1 MSMTML
7 TILQICRILI
17 AYSVVTLLLPFLL
30 LRKRFRHYP
39 VAEQLIFYFLA
50 GNFYIIYLVFLLQ
63 FLHISC
69 QFTLLAGTAIPFLIV
84 FYRKYR
90 GRILIGIEQ
99 IFQTVLAVLRR
110 ENGVKTLASKGYR
123 SAVGNRGKQVRKMFL
138 HCLPDL
144 LLTAAIIAG
153 VCYVYGINA
162 VTVFG
167 YKASDIPVHNQ
178 WVNEMDSNQIFS
190 QGVYP
195 HGFHCMIYYLHAA
208 FGIKTYILFRVF
220 AFVQTLYIHLALL
233 VSIKVICKARFTA
246 YFGTAAYLMLN
257 IYGESSFARYA
268 STLPQEYGML
278 FIIPSAVLAIRFF
291 QEFAV
296 FHSELNPEEKVRRYK
311 RVKGYLISFAISFS
325 LTLTVHFYNTMPAG
339 VFCLGIAV
347 GFFFRFFRWKY
358 FWRIMAAGVA
368 SIIIAVFPMA
378 VGVATGHKLQGSLY
392 WGLNVINGTANKS
405 GEEQEVQTITDKN
418 GNTITIVGEVD
429 EDTIQRLIDGTEETG
444 SADGETGADET
455 ENGTQEEQT
464 EENVTVSEPEADQPK
479 KMTLLEQLQNITN
492 RIMMQIQ
499 IYCTRQNRMVMLV
512 MVGGIVSLLILGAL
526 AMLLRKTDYAG
537 MLWSVGVYMI
547 LMCGMQALNALG
559 LPELMQ
565 PSRLCIFFC
574 YSLGLVWA
582 LNADAAIYLLF
593 GWFRKKW
600 VMSAVSALVLLLG
613 ANEAIRAEIIR
624 KPIEVSGLEPNEG
637 IICLT
642 NIIRENKDYNW
653 TIISANDERQ
663 MIIEFGRHY
672 EMITFLRELR
682 DLKKNSEIAMPTEY
696 VYFLIEKQPI
706 NYAGS
711 ANGIDLKPVSEEGAS
726 QPVNM
731 GTGIEPYTAD
741 TRWVTMS
748 HMYYW
753 AQAFKKLYPEEMEV
767 YYETD
772 DFVCYRLH
780 QNVNSLY
787 NLAIDYG
794 YNDPQAGTENE

>member
-7 TILQICRILI
+7 TILQICGILI

-30 LRKRFRHYP
+30 LRKRFRQYP

-84 FYRKYR
+84 FYRKHR

-123 SAVGNRGKQVRKMFL
+123 SVVGNRGKQVRKMFL

-153 VCYVYGINA
+153 VCYIYGINA

-220 AFVQTLYIHLALL
+220 AFVQTLYVHLALL
-233 VSIKVICKARFTA
+233 VSLKVICKARFTP
-246 YFGTAAYLMLN
+246 YFGAAAYLMLN
-257 IYGESSFARYA
+257 IYNSNSFARYA

-291 QEFAV
+291 QEFAA
-296 FHSELNPEEKVRRYK
+296 FHSELNPEEKVLRYGW
-311 RVKGYLISFAISFS
+311 VKGYLISFAISFS

-339 VFCLGIAV
+339 VFCLGIAA

-429 EDTIQRLIDGTEETG
+429 EDTIQRLIDGTKETG

-512 MVGGIVSLLILGAL
+512 MVGGIVSLLILGGL

-582 LNADAAIYLLF
+582 LNADAVIYLLF

-613 ANEAIRAEIIR
+613 ANEAIRAEMIR

-682 DLKKNSEIAMPTEY
+682 NLKKNSEITMPTEY
-696 VYFLIEKQPI
+696 VYFFIEKQPI

-726 QPVNM
+726 HPVNTE
-731 GTGIEPYTAD
+731 TGISAYTSD
-741 TRWVTMS
+741 TRWETMS

-767 YYETD
+767 YYETN

-794 YNDPQAGTENE
+794 YNNPQAGTENE

>member
-7 TILQICRILI
+7 TILQICGILI

-220 AFVQTLYIHLALL
+220 AFVQTLYVHLALL

-257 IYGESSFARYA
+257 IYGESSFSRYA

-325 LTLTVHFYNTMPAG
+325 LTLTVHFYNTMPTG
-339 VFCLGIAV
+339 VFCLGIAA
-347 GFFFRFFRWKY
+347 GFFFRFFQWKY
-358 FWRIMAAGVA
+358 FWRIMVAGVA

-378 VGVATGHKLQGSLY
+378 VGVATGHELQGSLY
-392 WGLNVINGTANKS
+392 WGLNVINGTANNS

-429 EDTIQRLIDGTEETG
+429 EDTIQRLLEQMNASDSSDESESIEESIDAAESNSQSE
-444 SADGETGADET
+444 SGESI
-455 ENGTQEEQT
+455 
-464 EENVTVSEPEADQPK
+464 VSEDSLGK
-479 KMTLLEQLQNITN
+479 KESVFE
-492 RIMMQIQ
+492 QIQ
-499 IYCTRQNRMVMLV
+499 RKLHLILMEIQVYCTRQNRTVAIIMVVGIISL
-512 MVGGIVSLLILGAL
+512 MVLGGLAALLKKI
-526 AMLLRKTDYAG
+526 DYAG
-537 MLWSVGVYMI
+537 MLWSVGFYM
-547 LMCGMQALNALG
+547 LFMCIMQSLVALG

-574 YSLGLVWA
+574 YSLGIVWA
-582 LNADAAIYLLF
+582 LNADAIIYLLC
-593 GWFRKKW
+593 GWFQKKW
-600 VMSAVSALVLLLG
+600 VMSAVSALIMLLG
-613 ANEAIRAEIIR
+613 ANEAIMAGLIR
-624 KPIEVSGLEPNEG
+624 KPIEISALEPNEG
-637 IICLT
+637 IMCLT
-642 NIIRENKDYNW
+642 NIIRENKDNNW

-682 DLKKNSEIAMPTEY
+682 DLKKNSEITMPTEY
-696 VYFLIEKQPI
+696 VYFFIEKQPI
-706 NYAGS
+706 NYAGG

-741 TRWVTMS
+741 IRWVTMS

-794 YNDPQAGTENE
+794 YNNPQAGTENE

>member
-99 IFQTVLAVLRR
+99 IFQTVLAVLRG

-220 AFVQTLYIHLALL
+220 AFVQTMYVYLALL
-233 VSIKVICKARFTA
+233 VSLKVICKARFTP
-246 YFGTAAYLMLN
+246 YFGTAAYLMLD
-257 IYGESSFARYA
+257 IYNSNSFARYA

-291 QEFAV
+291 QEFAA

-339 VFCLGIAV
+339 VFCLGIAA

-512 MVGGIVSLLILGAL
+512 MVGGIVSLLILGGL

-582 LNADAAIYLLF
+582 LNADAVIYLLF

-624 KPIEVSGLEPNEG
+624 KPIEVSGLESNEG

-682 DLKKNSEIAMPTEY
+682 DLKKNSEITMPTEY
-696 VYFLIEKQPI
+696 VYFFIEKQPI

-726 QPVNM
+726 HPVNTE
-731 GTGIEPYTAD
+731 TGISAYTSD
-741 TRWVTMS
+741 TRWETMS

-794 YNDPQAGTENE
+794 YNNPQAGTENE